1 MTSLSPQTGDDRV
14 VASIRANIV
23 FEKMIV
29 SALAVAGVA
38 GAAHL
43 LIGVGARAFGGTLS
57 LAAAFNA
64 AFGAVSYACLFF
76 LAGFAT
82 AAAVGIPLF
91 KFLEQ
96 AKLRKAW
103 PYALAAF
110 MVSFLI
116 LAAIGLAP
124 SFEAPARAL
133 YLAPGVAAAVDFS
146 RKMRPFWRAADEADE
161 RAGAARP
168 TVSRLH

>member
-1 MTSLSPQTGDDRV
+1 MTALSPQTDDDRV
-14 VASIRANIV
+14 IASIRANIV

-38 GAAHL
+38 GAAHFA
-43 LIGVGARAFGGTLS
+43 IGVGARAFGGALS
-57 LAAAFNA
+57 LGAAGNA

-110 MVSFLI
+110 SVSFLI

-133 YLAPGVAAAVDFS
+133 YLAPGVAAAVDFG
-146 RKMRPFWRAADEADE
+146 RKMRPFWRAAE
-161 RAGAARP
+161 RAESSPAI
-168 TVSRLH
+168 VRLH